1 MPSPDPSVA
10 AFRALM
16 DALLPEDDVTE
27 GTGFGKTPGLRTGGR
42 IFAMRMPAG
51 LVLKLPADRC
61 AGMVAAGEAVPLET
75 KGRSMREWV
84 VVARPDPDAWLALAR
99 EARDFVG
106 GR

>member
-1 MPSPDPSVA
+1 MPRNRGRYNPGA
-10 AFRALM
+10 R
-16 DALLPEDDVTE
+16 E
-27 GTGFGKTPGLRTGGR
+27 GTGFGKTPSFRTGGK

-61 AGMVAAGEAVPLET
+61 AAMVAAGEAVPLET
-75 KGRSMREWV
+75 RGRPMREWV
-84 VVARPDPDAWLALAR
+84 VVARPDPDGWLVLAR